1 VAEVQH
7 FAYGW
12 VNPVVAYIMSVLGCL
27 LGIMLATKAQA
38 RTGRRRVRLLIYAS
52 IAIGGTGVW
61 QAHVIGLLGFAVP
74 DSVVR
79 YDPLPIAASLGIAIV
94 VVGGGLFVAGFGS
107 LHVWRLLVAG
117 ALLAEWIGAVDPARF
132 RRAVGQL
139 RTPVTPTGATAA
151 VAAGQSALERNEE
164 LAALK
169 LEVRRIGRGVVE
181 LRGWVPSRALRARA
195 ARAILAVPGIESVVN
210 NVLVRGEDDEPP
222 SAVIPINDRPA

>member
-1 VAEVQH
+1 MRQRDELTA
-7 FAYGW
+7 
-12 VNPVVAYIMSVLGCL
+12 
-27 LGIMLATKAQA
+27 AQA
-38 RTGRRRVRLLIYAS
+38 
-52 IAIGGTGVW
+52 
-61 QAHVIGLLGFAVP
+61 LGW
-74 DSVVR
+74 
-79 YDPLPIAASLGIAIV
+79 GIA
-94 VVGGGLFVAGFGS
+94 GLGLG
-107 LHVWRLLVAG
+107 LVAG

-139 RTPVTPTGATAA
+139 RIPVGPARVTPTGATAA
-151 VAAGQSALERNEE
+151 VAAAQSALERNEE

-222 SAVIPINDRPA
+222 SVVIPINDRPA